1 MKQASCITIHTIT
14 LTLTLTLTGTHGR
27 RTVLLAP
34 VGLLHGVRACTLSS
48 MVPLGHHKAMGA
60 TMRASERL
68 TLTHS
73 TYLRQHGV
81 LLTLACLIRS
91 PSCCVQPPMAV

>member
-1 MKQASCITIHTIT
+1 MKQASCITIHT
-14 LTLTLTLTGTHGR
+14 LTLTLTLLALTLTCTHAR
-27 RTVLLAP
+27 RPALLAP
-34 VGLLHGVRACTLSS
+34 LRLLHGVRACILSL

-60 TMRASERL
+60 SVRASGRL

-81 LLTLACLIRS
+81 LLTLACSGLILS
-91 PSCCVQPPMAV
+91 PSCYV